1 MLIPGPWSPGGI
13 RPEPSEATWVM
24 LNRNLL
30 DGISRRSDQLSSISH
45 VCCSAA
51 RGLIG
56 FPGGPLA
63 TCANSRLER
72 WTGKAGSPVCLP
84 GLFPAGF
91 GPTWTAKF
99 PIMHFTSASNSGTS
113 EASKSQL
120 VFLASGQTTPPAW
133 ASHAPCLLGVQPP
146 SPHSCRA
153 FQKAGP
159 VQTLGFIPLIQLVP
173 EAQTWARVR
182 PGPNPDP

>member
-13 RPEPSEATWVM
+13 RPEPSEATWVRFK
-24 LNRNLL
+24 RNLL

-56 FPGGPLA
+56 SPGGPLA
-63 TCANSRLER
+63 TCANGRLER

-91 GPTWTAKF
+91 GPTWR
-99 PIMHFTSASNSGTS
+99 
-113 EASKSQL
+113 
-120 VFLASGQTTPPAW
+120 TPPGG
-133 ASHAPCLLGVQPP
+133 HAPPPNAQPCAN
-146 SPHSCRA
+146 SAHLIEFASDVDGQVSHHA
-153 FQKAGP
+153 FHLCQ
-159 VQTLGFIPLIQLVP
+159 QQQHFRSLQVP
-173 EAQTWARVR
+173 TCVLSI
-182 PGPNPDP
+182 